1 MSIEK
6 VKSLFAEYAKV
17 RPWAQSFNWQDIPI
31 GNLNVSKDCPIC
43 AMYLALSNRILID
56 QNESEGVVFILF
68 CHEMRHAYQR
78 HSMGLV
84 KYLFM
89 KVFFRS
95 RLEAE
100 AAGIETDAADW
111 MVEYS
116 RMNNERS

>member
-6 VKSLFAEYAKV
+6 VKSLFTEYARE
-17 RPWAQSFNWQDIPI
+17 RPWVQSFNWQNISI
-31 GNLNVSKDCPIC
+31 GNLPVSKDCPVC
-43 AMYLALSNRILID
+43 AMYLALSDKILID

-100 AAGIETDAADW
+100 AADIETDAADW
-111 MVEYS
+111 MAEYY
-116 RMNNERS
+116 RMNNERT